1 MMGSTAL
8 TTNLVTDLTSVRRQ
22 LLAGK
27 LTGAR
32 HESQILSDE
41 GASDDAFIVA
51 KSVVSFFEGDKDGA
65 AKLLRRVQ
73 SIERS
78 HSSEL
83 EQLYGQLLVEGAIC
97 KALMRDTHA
106 DLVEEALK
114 TARSLLTKNG
124 QEEQAMA
131 ATYIEILDHVATSR
145 TAQALSLHRKM
156 AATWGNSTD
165 PVIQSWKQVFD
176 MAIFRLL
183 CEHTRLADR
192 LFTATR
198 GRPEK
203 RRELRRYEAEI
214 MCINVFD
221 DILRSDALKRD
232 KLVAVRIFI
241 FGRVGVWS

>member
-8 TTNLVTDLTSVRRQ
+8 TTDLVTDLTTIRRQ

-32 HESQILSDE
+32 HELQILSDE
-41 GASDDAFIVA
+41 GANDDTFIVA

-73 SIERS
+73 GIERS

-83 EQLYGQLLVEGAIC
+83 EQLYGQLLVEGSIC

-114 TARSLLTKNG
+114 TAKHLLMKDS
-124 QEEQAMA
+124 QDERA
-131 ATYIEILDHVATSR
+131 AVTTYIDILDHVATSR
-145 TAQALSLHRKM
+145 TAQALSLYRKM
-156 AATWGNSTD
+156 ATTWGDSTD
-165 PVIQSWKQVFD
+165 PVVQSWKQVFD

-221 DILRSDALKRD
+221 DILRSDAPKRN